1 MHTSK
6 EKMKK
11 RENENK
17 DPVMVM
23 NHSQQ
28 SPLTT
33 TEDNTQTTK
42 RFSKSSVSK
51 KETMHKH
58 CRRPIVDLE
67 FLP

>member
-1 MHTSK
+1 MHTAK
-6 EKMKK
+6 EKIKK

-42 RFSKSSVSK
+42 EILQKQRFQEGNNAQALSSS
-51 KETMHKH
+51 
-58 CRRPIVDLE
+58 DYGS
-67 FLP
+67 